1 MERTDFIFGKNP
13 LPRILVGIMMVSLW
27 SCDSVSQRGSRE
39 NLEETGQIFIVL
51 EDSLVRDFLRQR
63 KAVLKYIGDE
73 ALPAKIEFSVDS
85 IPHTLV
91 INTERDAV
99 ELVYKENGQSEYS
112 YYIQRGDSVRLGIK
126 ESKPW
131 LETANRQTTDYDNN
145 LEVLRNR
152 ELHRSTY
159 TKLHNFYFF
168 WNSNFASV
176 TPVELKD
183 ELKKSRREAI
193 ESLNSEFSWIDSL
206 KEEKLISGKTAD
218 FYSAKVRFG
227 LKKLQFYAEEDGMFD
242 ATSAFQSFL
251 GSEWDNPD
259 DLKSVYLDEFAN
271 FILTRITIEG
281 SSQQVT
287 ALATETETPFGK
299 LILFKYLKQTLPLL
313 SFEEAGEWLKRYA
326 DVLDPALIGYLKT
339 RNDIMLEQV
348 PDMELM
354 GLGKSF
360 TTFEDLLY
368 EKRGKYLYVDLWAA
382 WCIPCIQSFPASVAL
397 QDEYG
402 EKGIEVVY
410 LSVDKNHKFWE
421 EVVRKYDIA
430 IPGRSFVA
438 MNLAESKY
446 LESLNV
452 EFIPRYLLFDH
463 NGNLIHQNAPR
474 PESEEIRSLF
484 EKHTGEDTGNSPN
497 VRSE

>member
-13 LPRILVGIMMVSLW
+13 LPRILVGTIMVFLW
-27 SCDSVSQRGSRE
+27 SCGPDSQKGSRE

-63 KAVLKYIGDE
+63 KAVLKYIDDG
-73 ALPAKIEFSVDS
+73 ALPARIEFSDS
-85 IPHTLV
+85 SILQTQV
-91 INTERDAV
+91 INTEREAL
-99 ELVYKENGQSEYS
+99 ELVYRENGQPKYS

-126 ESKPW
+126 EGKPW
-131 LETANRQTTDYDNN
+131 LKTANRQTTDYDNN

-152 ELHRSTY
+152 ELYRSTY
-159 TKLHNFYFF
+159 TKLEDFHFF
-168 WNSNFASV
+168 WNSNFATV
-176 TPVELKD
+176 TPVELED

-193 ESLNSEFSWIDSL
+193 ESLNAELSWIDSL
-206 KEEKLISGKTAD
+206 KDEKLISGKTAA
-218 FYSAKVRFG
+218 FYSVKARFE
-227 LKKLQFYAEEDGMFD
+227 LKKLQFYAEEDGMFN
-242 ATSAFQSFL
+242 ATGAFRSFL

-259 DLKSVYLDEFAN
+259 DLKSVYLDEFAD
-271 FILTRITIEG
+271 FVLARKTLDG
-281 SSQQVT
+281 SSQQLT
-287 ALATETETPFGK
+287 ALATETGTPFGK
-299 LILFKYLKQTLPLL
+299 LMLFKYLKQTLPLL

-326 DVLDPALIGYLKT
+326 DVLDPALTGYLKT
-339 RNDIMLEQV
+339 RNDIMREQV

-354 GLGKSF
+354 GLGKTF
-360 TTFEDLLY
+360 TTFQDMLF

-382 WCIPCIQSFPASVAL
+382 WCIPCIQSFPASLAL

-430 IPGRSFVA
+430 IPGRSFIA

-446 LESLNV
+446 LESLNL
-452 EFIPRYLLFDH
+452 EFIPRYLLFDP

-474 PESEEIRSLF
+474 PESEEIRLLF
-484 EKHTGEDTGNSPN
+484 EKHAGKNTVNSPQHQF
-497 VRSE
+497 